1 MKIVHVVEA
10 FASGIAVFINS
21 LVDNMKEDQHLV
33 IHGER
38 EQVMR
43 AEDVKRQFSGV
54 HVSFLRWPSAC
65 RNIRPWQDIKASLEL
80 YGFLKDLKRQG
91 AVDVVHLHSSKSG
104 FLGRVVCRVLGI
116 RNVVYTPNGAPFLV
130 GKTALSNRLY
140 KVLEQ
145 VGARFGGTVVCCSQ
159 SEWQAYRDLGIDAA
173 RINNGI
179 RVTEAPALPRS
190 EDAGFTI
197 VTSGRIAD
205 QKNPSLFNAIARYF
219 EEWPAFEFVWVGD
232 GDERAHLTAR
242 NIRVTGWLPGDQA
255 KALIRKADVYL
266 STARFE
272 GLSFAGLEALLLE
285 KPVLL
290 TDCIGNRDMTARG
303 SNGDLFRSESE
314 AVVKLLRYFNNRLM
328 LPVMGSRS
336 AQLCASEFNIQ
347 DTFHQY
353 RSLYKSDS
361 I

>member
-1 MKIVHVVEA
+1 
-10 FASGIAVFINS
+10 
-21 LVDNMKEDQHLV
+21 
-33 IHGER
+33 
-38 EQVMR
+38 MR

-54 HVSFLRWPSAC
+54 HVSFLRWPSAR
-65 RNIRPWQDIKASLEL
+65 RNISPWRDLKASVEL

-104 FLGRVVCRVLGI
+104 FLGRVVCRILRI
-116 RNVVYTPNGAPFLV
+116 RNVIYTPNGAPFLV

-159 SEWQAYRDLGIDAA
+159 SEWQAYRDLGIDAT

-179 RVTEAPALPRS
+179 RVTEAPPPPRS
-190 EDAGFTI
+190 EGGRFTVI
-197 VTSGRIAD
+197 TSGRITD
-205 QKNPSLFNAIARYF
+205 QKNPGLFNAIARYF

-242 NIRVTGWLPGDQA
+242 NIRVTGWLKGEQVRP
-255 KALIRKADVYL
+255 LVHHADVYL

-272 GLSFAGLEALLLE
+272 GLSFAGLDALRLG

-290 TDCIGNRDMTARG
+290 TDCIGNRDLNARG

-336 AQLCASEFNIQ
+336 AELCAAEFDIQ
-347 DTFHQY
+347 DTFYQY